1 MTEDK
6 IKRVQLILDYC
17 DRGIM
22 SAQIF
27 ANNTNTDINDV
38 PLYRSFVQTKT
49 LTLRMLKLH
58 KLKKRLL

>member
-38 PLYRSFVQTKT
+38 PCTD
-49 LTLRMLKLH
+49 
-58 KLKKRLL
+58 RLFRQRHSH